1 MIEVKEILDSD
12 IDIAKDI
19 YCESFDKEKTP
30 TTLPLLGKVIGI
42 YKDSELIGFC
52 QIDYINDIF
61 ENKKRAYINSFC
73 IKDNY
78 RNMGYGDKL
87 LKSSIDIIKKDNA
100 NYINM
105 TSNKNRV
112 IAHKLYKNN
121 NFEVVDTIIFK
132 KNLL

>member
-1 MIEVKEILDSD
+1 MIEIKEVLDNEL
-12 IDIAKDI
+12 DIAKEI
-19 YCESFDKEKTP
+19 YACAFEKKIIP

-87 LKSSIDIIKKDNA
+87 LKEVIDILKKDNVDF
-100 NYINM
+100 INM
-105 TSNKNRV
+105 TSNKNRT
-112 IAHKLYKNN
+112 IAHKLYKKN
-121 NFEVVDTIIFK
+121 NFEIVDTLIFK